1 MVVRRAS
8 SVRHS
13 HRRRPLARRRP
24 RRPFRRRR
32 PSYVPVVRPV
42 VAVVR
47 PLSVDPPRRPFRR
60 RRRLTSTRPTRR
72 LPRQRRVAYVGLV
85 NIQVNE

>member
-1 MVVRRAS
+1 MRRAS

-32 PSYVPVVRPV
+32 PSYVPVIRPV

-60 RRRLTSTRPTRR
+60 RRPTSTRPPRR

-85 NIQVNE
+85 NIQIYK